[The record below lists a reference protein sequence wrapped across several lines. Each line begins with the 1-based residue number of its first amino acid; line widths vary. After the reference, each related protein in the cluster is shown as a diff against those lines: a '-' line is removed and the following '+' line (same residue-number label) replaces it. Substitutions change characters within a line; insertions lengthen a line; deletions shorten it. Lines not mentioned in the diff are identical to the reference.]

1 MSWRSLLLP
10 FNLPYSAIV
19 RLRNWAFDAGILKA
33 TSFDLPIIA
42 LGNLSTGGTGKTPH
56 TEAILRLLSD
66 TKFVVLSRGY
76 GRKSKGFL
84 WVASD
89 ASADEVG
96 DEPLQIKRKF
106 QGIPVA
112 VCEDRVLAIPQ
123 ILAEYPDTE
132 AILLDDAFQHRY
144 LKAGTYILLT
154 TWDKPYFSDKL
165 LPAGNLREPKAGS
178 KRADAV
184 IVTKCPQF
192 PNSLEVD
199 KWNKHLGLEANQSL
213 FFSKMQAGQAYHLN
227 GTPLSESELA
237 SLQEKEAFTFSAI
250 AGGSTWSKAYAPF
263 FKSLKGELS
272 YRDHHRFSIHDIKLL
287 KSKVQPGQAVL
298 TTEKDAMRLQPW
310 LTELEGIDVIYFAL
324 EIAFSEEEQV
334 KQFLLSRLNRQ

>member
-1 MSWRSLLLP
+1 M
-10 FNLPYSAIV
+10 
-19 RLRNWAFDAGILKA
+19 RNWAFDKGILKSTA
-33 TSFDLPIIA
+33 FDLPIIA

-56 TEAILRLLSD
+56 TEAILRLLPD

-89 ASADEVG
+89 ADADQVG

-106 QGIPVA
+106 TSIPVA
-112 VCEDRVLAIPQ
+112 VCEDRVLAIPE
-123 ILAEYPDTE
+123 ILAEYPETE

-165 LPAGNLREPKAGS
+165 LPAGDLREPKSGAR
-178 KRADAV
+178 RADAV
-184 IVTKCPQF
+184 IVTKCPQY
-192 PNSLEVD
+192 PNSLEIE
-199 KWNKHLGLEANQSL
+199 KWTKHLGIQGEQAL
-213 FFSKMQAGQAYHLN
+213 FFSKMKAGQAYRLN
-227 GTPLSESELA
+227 GEALSETDIA
-237 SLQEKEAFTFSAI
+237 SLKEKEAFTFSAI
-250 AGGSTWSKAYAPF
+250 AGGASWSKAYKSF
-263 FKSLKGELS
+263 FKSLKGELT

-287 KSKVQPGQAVL
+287 KSKVQPGQVVL

-310 LTELEGIDVIYFAL
+310 LQELEGIEVVYFTL
-324 EIAFSEEEQV
+324 ELAFSEEEQL
-334 KQFLLSRLNRQ
+334 KEFLLSRLKSQ